1 MKVSYRWLREL
12 APGIGLSPEEA
23 VERLALRGA
32 PVEEVVDLS
41 AGLGD
46 VTIGQVLEAAP
57 HPRADRLTLCRVAG
71 PAGEVAVVCGAPD
84 VRAGAFYPFAP
95 VGSTL
100 PGGFKIGRRKIRGE
114 SSEGMLCSEK
124 ELGLGADHAG
134 IMLLDGEFDAGAPFV
149 ETMGLDD
156 FRFDVEVTPNRG
168 DLLSHVGVARELHP
182 RGQAAIA
189 LPPFPVSGPGRGG
202 ADAGNARARPHAR
215 DSGDPEAGAASIARG
230 GSEAESAG
238 VAIRIED
245 AQLCPRYLG
254 AVIRGVSVG
263 PSPLWLANRLR
274 AVGARPVNNVV
285 DATNY
290 AMLELGQPLHAFDLA
305 ELEGST
311 VVVGRARPGESMVTL
326 DGESRA
332 LSPEMLTIRDA
343 GRPVAVAGV
352 MGGAN
357 SEVSTGTTDVL
368 LECALFEPRQVR
380 AARRALGMS
389 TDASYRFERGVDP
402 EAMETAV
409 RRAASLIVAAAGG
422 ALDGKVIDACPSPW
436 KPPVVELRPSRV
448 RRVLGVGFEPDEIAG
463 LLTPLGYAMAE
474 RDGAAGDDRPLRFR
488 VPGHRS
494 WDTLREIDLI
504 EEVAR
509 AHGYDA
515 FPETLGPYRPGT
527 VPDHPLF
534 RLEDAL
540 RAALVADGISEAQ
553 TPAFCPEDAG
563 DVTVLNPVSDQES
576 RLRRDLLSGLLRHV
590 ERNMARGTG
599 DVRLFELGTAFATPA
614 AAPRETTQ
622 VAAPQETTRAVAL
635 RETTRAA
642 VVVAGRRAPVHWSG
656 EPERFGVHDA
666 ARALGLIAREA
677 CPAARVVPADGE
689 DARFVPGRWYQL
701 VDDDGQVVGAGGE
714 VRPARVDLPPWAGA
728 VVGVEV
734 VLPAEPASRP
744 DARARPLPD
753 QPSSTR
759 DVAMLVPCRT
769 PVGAVLEAVRG
780 AKTALL
786 EDAEVFDVYEGGD
799 LQAGTRSVAFR
810 LRFRASD
817 RTLTEAEV
825 DRALRRVLR
834 KVKEETGVEPRVVQP
849 SGG

>member
-46 VTIGQVLEAAP
+46 VRIGQVLEAAP

-114 SSEGMLCSEK
+114 PSEGMLCSEK
-124 ELGLGADHAG
+124 ELGLGTDHAG
-134 IMLLDGEFDAGAPFV
+134 IMLLNGEFDAGAPFV
-149 ETMGLDD
+149 EAMGLDD

-182 RGQAAIA
+182 RGQAAVA
-189 LPPFPVSGPGRGG
+189 LPPFPVS
-202 ADAGNARARPHAR
+202 HAR
-215 DSGDPEAGAASIARG
+215 DSGDPGAGAASFARG
-230 GSEAESAG
+230 GSEAEAAG
-238 VAIRIED
+238 VAIKIED

-357 SEVSTGTTDVL
+357 SEVSAETTDVL

-409 RRAASLIVAAAGG
+409 HRAASLIVATAGG

-448 RRVLGVGFEPDEIAG
+448 RHVLGVGFEPKEIAG

-474 RDGAAGDDRPLRFR
+474 GDTGDGAAGDDRPLRFR

-494 WDTLREIDLI
+494 WDTLREVDLI

-553 TPAFCPEDAG
+553 TPALCPEAAG
-563 DVTVLNPVSDQES
+563 DVTVLNPASDQES

-590 ERNMARGTG
+590 ERNMARRTG
-599 DVRLFELGTAFATPA
+599 DVRLFELGTAFAVPA
-614 AAPRETTQ
+614 TAPGETTRT
-622 VAAPQETTRAVAL
+622 AAPQETTRA
-635 RETTRAA
+635 A
-642 VVVAGRRAPVHWSG
+642 VVLAGRRAPVHWSG

-701 VDDDGQVVGAGGE
+701 VDEDEQVVGAGGE

-728 VVGVEV
+728 VVGTEV
-734 VLPAEPASRP
+734 VLPAEPAPRP
-744 DARARPLPD
+744 DVRARSLPD

-769 PVGAVLEAVRG
+769 PVGTVLEAVRG
-780 AKTALL
+780 AKAAVL

-817 RTLTEAEV
+817 RTLTDAEV
-825 DRALRRVLR
+825 DRVLRRVLR